1 MSSAVW
7 VCVCC
12 LLARWQCLLV
22 IASCKQASI
31 LAQAKID
38 TQMLGAHI
46 EHTRTPTTH
55 QNSSQH

>member
-1 MSSAVW
+1 M
-7 VCVCC
+7 
-12 LLARWQCLLV
+12 LACHCFLQ
-22 IASCKQASI
+22 AQASI

-46 EHTRTPTTH
+46 EHTRTPTH